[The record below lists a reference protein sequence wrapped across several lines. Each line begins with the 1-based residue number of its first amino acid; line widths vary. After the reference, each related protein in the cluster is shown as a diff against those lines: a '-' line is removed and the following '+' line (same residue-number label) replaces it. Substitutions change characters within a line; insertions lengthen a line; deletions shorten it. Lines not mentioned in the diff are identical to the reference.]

1 VLSHA
6 KLVQL
11 MLLEFV
17 VWVQCA
23 SVVGAVRDGQRE
35 RSVGISAHG
44 FVADPGSHRQEPVQE
59 YISSPNVQERQ
70 RVMSTNRGERDS
82 VTLPLE
88 MVNFDS
94 DPEIEVEEESSSTTR
109 SPPAKATAT
118 PEATTTATTSATLPV
133 VDTTLGFPREDPV
146 GSTGIVESPTT
157 TISLTTEEMEKTSV
171 DGGTTTG
178 TDGHVT
184 ESSTTNAVEVTS
196 SVASAT
202 TTSVTSAEVDV
213 AMTTDNDEARTESS
227 TSTATAVT
235 STTKGTTIALEDS
248 GRQRLGFQ
256 GNLTG
261 EHVQV
266 SVKSRTYQIRL
277 EDEPEVCTKAYKKA
291 SPLLARLI
299 GSGAQGHQ
307 AQVNELADLCHSH
320 RDMRRDAVR
329 AKEKVE
335 GLPIK
340 LEKLQREWVLMQ
352 TKLAKETQN
361 LQHKAVLWKRLQ
373 RQQGNM

>member
-1 VLSHA
+1 
-6 KLVQL
+6 
-11 MLLEFV
+11 M
-17 VWVQCA
+17 
-23 SVVGAVRDGQRE
+23 G
-35 RSVGISAHG
+35 
-44 FVADPGSHRQEPVQE
+44 
-59 YISSPNVQERQ
+59 
-70 RVMSTNRGERDS
+70 
-82 VTLPLE
+82 
-88 MVNFDS
+88 
-94 DPEIEVEEESSSTTR
+94 
-109 SPPAKATAT
+109 
-118 PEATTTATTSATLPV
+118 
-133 VDTTLGFPREDPV
+133 
-146 GSTGIVESPTT
+146 
-157 TISLTTEEMEKTSV
+157 MEKTSV

-178 TDGHVT
+178 IDGHV
-184 ESSTTNAVEVTS
+184 
-196 SVASAT
+196 
-202 TTSVTSAEVDV
+202 
-213 AMTTDNDEARTESS
+213 TESS

-329 AKEKVE
+329 AKERVE

-361 LQHKAVLWKRLQ
+361 LQHMAVLWKRLQ